1 MRKLLLLAILI
12 VGQFTILNGQNLP
25 PASMA
30 DVNFSLVSWERGQV
44 LVRFADQ
51 LSPSLNTTKSQTKI
65 TPVDQVLADYQGI
78 KLEQLFPVQ
87 KPIPGGDKGFTTYT
101 GKYYEYPKL
110 TNIYKLT
117 IKDTTYGAVFPLITA
132 LENLGDDYVVYAE
145 PNYHF
150 ESDVTVPPADALYQ
164 YQYNA
169 SSMNADSAWQ
179 IMNDSSI
186 TDEDIIIS
194 IIDTGVDTAHVDLHG
209 KKHVNLIEQNGQ
221 AGVDDDGNGYVDDF
235 SGWDF
240 VNMDNGPIDDNSHGT
255 HCAAIAVANHDTIGI
270 AGIAPNAK
278 YLPMKGL
285 ESSGGSTS
293 SVLSQCVTYSA
304 NNGADILSMSFGGYG
319 RSFVMEN
326 ALSYAYAFSMPVGA
340 AGNDGICIRNDGQLC
355 PDGTPPAPMYP
366 GAYTFVLA
374 VQATQQ
380 NNGWSGY
387 RAWFTNYDFD
397 GPTYTDY
404 GDDFNYEVYAP
415 GLGIISAIPGN
426 QYATWNGTSMAC
438 PAVAGAMAVYQAF
451 RPNRTKEQT
460 FVDFI
465 SSWYDLSKTFDKGQ
479 GWSTDFQSMD
489 LVQALYPDPMPLL
502 WLDEFT
508 VIDTANGDGDFK
520 LDAGE
525 NVQVR
530 VDIKNVGTEADSV
543 FVGIRMAQYEDNT
556 IIDYVDSNSYIGSI
570 SSYAIVSNNT
580 AMFELDV
587 DAGVVNGRNINFNI
601 YCWTPGGD
609 TTSQDFVVEAQSGCE
624 YNGIFSGTTVWTPD
638 CGIIV
643 TGNSAFDTLVI
654 MPGTEIQIDP
664 GVGIAFNHIQAVG
677 KPDSMIVFTKNQNS
691 YGTWQELRNAG
702 SNTATLEYCI
712 IEYGGRSG
720 STWGGSLLAPEGK
733 ISLNHCVVRYCRS
746 YYGTGWN
753 IITLKSDAYV
763 KNSVFTNSFSNLA
776 IVGIEDDNWTGTFEN
791 NVVHDN
797 RYQQYYGE
805 QPFLTFRTSN
815 DLSRI
820 TNNSLFRQNFSG
832 TGSRNVGYV
841 LGVRDGNGGGH
852 GLSTYV
858 GNYLDSNYFG
868 FSNSL
873 SISQNIFDFQ
883 EESSYPAVDG
893 STNALQRPKAE
904 AHGHVWKIIVD
915 DTLDININDNPIHKI
930 LGLGT
935 HKAAVYFN
943 RPMDVTRNPF
953 VTYGVRDPWTQN
965 IVGDSTSW
973 SADSTIWTG
982 HFDIT
987 QLTASDGYNTLSVR
1001 HAYDNE
1007 SFISP
1012 IEDYRFQFRINVA
1025 GVLSTGFSA
1034 VGDTSEIRL
1043 SWSAP
1048 DSIIDLIGY
1057 NILRVDTSQNNHDTN
1072 IVNNSLVLDTNYIDD
1087 NVIGGNYY
1095 LYYYE
1100 PVRSS
1105 FTESQRSIGVW
1116 ATPYS
1121 SKPRVK
1127 TLKAQETS
1135 NGSIQFNAG
1144 IDANFIETE
1153 ARFLY
1158 GTNPSNLNA
1167 ATSWQSIGSNYY
1179 EVPHAR
1185 SISSVTAG
1193 TVYYYQAQA
1202 KNSRGLETGKV
1213 DSILTMSTPA
1223 LTISGATQ
1231 ICSGDSISLAVQSV
1245 TPDTTISLTWKY
1257 NGGIIGQGVSL
1268 KHLPSGQGTY
1278 SIELHA
1284 EGTYTS
1290 PTVESF
1296 SVSITGVINNIAV
1309 TTTGSSQL
1317 CQGETVSLS
1326 IPSGYS
1332 DILWNTGDTTST
1344 ISANQTGGYS
1354 ATMKTAVAGCTV
1366 TSATVNIVVNPLPVA
1381 TVSTSSGSFDF
1392 CEGSSLTL
1400 EAPLGASGYQWYK
1413 DGTVISG
1420 AVSSTLSASSSGS
1433 YAVEVTSSD
1442 GCSALSAS
1450 QTVVKN
1456 LNPTASISNATALSF
1471 CDGGSVVLS
1480 APSGMS
1486 YAWSTGATSQTVTQ
1500 SSSGQVGL
1508 TITDANGCTS
1518 AASPVTVNVYSVPA
1532 MTVTSA
1538 SSTSICQGESV
1549 TLQAGGGFSS
1559 YAWSNG
1565 ATNQN
1570 LIATTAGSYSVTGT
1584 TSDGCTATSAAQTVT
1599 VNTVPSATITNAG
1612 SSVLCSGGSA
1622 TLSAPSGMSSYL
1634 WSDGSTSQSIT
1645 TSTAGN
1651 YTVTVTNAGG
1661 CSATSTAAAIT
1672 TSSITTPSISSSGST
1687 TLCSGSNVT
1696 LSVPTGY
1703 SSYLW
1708 SNGATTSA
1716 TSVSASGNYSV
1727 TLTNADGCSTTTSAT
1742 AVTVNTPPTATII
1755 STGTGAICAGASE
1768 TLSATSGMSSYQWY
1782 ANGTAITGA
1791 TSATYTAN
1799 ASGNY
1804 SVSVVDANGCSDI
1817 STSYSIT
1824 NAAAPVATI
1833 TNAGSSVLCSG
1844 GSATLSAPSG
1854 MSSYLWSDGS
1864 TSQSITT
1871 STAGNYTVTVTN
1883 AGGCSAT
1890 SPTTVISTSQI
1901 TAPTVTSNG
1910 ALEFCDGGVVSLA
1923 VPTGYI
1929 SFMWNNGSNFS
1940 QITATTSGDYYAQ
1953 VMNADGCTAYSDTVT
1968 VEVFPTPPTPSIS
1981 YTANDTLMTSS
1992 EVTGNQWYFN
2002 GNMMPGETG
2011 QTLRPLN
2018 LGNYSVRLVDT
2029 NGCEGDMS
2037 AMQFYNSIGFEEALA
2052 NQIRLFPNPTSG
2064 AVTLELGAVKVAS
2077 VRIYDARGRLLESI
2091 SSCPSNCR
2099 LELGSFEDGMYQL
2112 VVHTEEGITITKPV
2126 VLQK

>member
-1072 IVNNSLVLDTNYIDD
+1072 IVNNSLVLDTNYTDD

-1202 KNSRGLETGKV
+1202 KNSLGLETGKV

-1354 ATMKTAVAGCTV
+1354 ATMKTAVAGCNV

-1400 EAPLGASGYQWYK
+1400 EAPVGASGYQWYK
-1413 DGTVISG
+1413 DGTAISG

-1599 VNTVPSATITNAG
+1599 VNAVPTATITNAG

-1634 WSDGSTSQSIT
+1634 WSDGSTSQSLSV
-1645 TSTAGN
+1645 TSTGN
-1651 YTVTVTNAGG
+1651 YSVTVTNA
-1661 CSATSTAAAIT
+1661 
-1672 TSSITTPSISSSGST
+1672 
-1687 TLCSGSNVT
+1687 N
-1696 LSVPTGY
+1696 
-1703 SSYLW
+1703 
-1708 SNGATTSA
+1708 
-1716 TSVSASGNYSV
+1716 
-1727 TLTNADGCSTTTSAT
+1727 
-1742 AVTVNTPPTATII
+1742 
-1755 STGTGAICAGASE
+1755 
-1768 TLSATSGMSSYQWY
+1768 
-1782 ANGTAITGA
+1782 
-1791 TSATYTAN
+1791 
-1799 ASGNY
+1799 
-1804 SVSVVDANGCSDI
+1804 
-1817 STSYSIT
+1817 
-1824 NAAAPVATI
+1824 
-1833 TNAGSSVLCSG
+1833 
-1844 GSATLSAPSG
+1844 
-1854 MSSYLWSDGS
+1854 
-1864 TSQSITT
+1864 
-1871 STAGNYTVTVTN
+1871 
-1883 AGGCSAT
+1883 GCSAT
-1890 SPTTVISTSQI
+1890 SPTTVISSSQI

-1910 ALEFCDGGVVSLA
+1910 ALEFCDGGTVSLA
-1923 VPTGYI
+1923 VPAGYS
-1929 SFMWNNGSNFS
+1929 SFMWNNGSGFS
-1940 QITATTSGDYYAQ
+1940 QITATTSGDYYTQ
-1953 VMNADGCTAYSDTVT
+1953 VMNADGCSVYSDTVT
-1968 VEVFPTPPTPSIS
+1968 VTVFPTPPTPSIS
-1981 YTANDTLMTSS
+1981 YTANDTLMISS
-1992 EVTGNQWYFN
+1992 ELTGNQWYFN

-2018 LGNYSVRLVDT
+2018 LGNYSVRVVDS
-2029 NGCEGDMS
+2029 NSCEGDMS
-2037 AMQFYNSIGFEEALA
+2037 AMQFYNSIGLEESLVD
-2052 NQIRLFPNPTSG
+2052 QIKLYPNPTSG
-2064 AVTLELGAVKVAS
+2064 SVTLELGAVTVAS
-2077 VRIYDARGRLLESI
+2077 IRIYDARGRLLEVLNQCSG
-2091 SSCPSNCR
+2091 NCR
-2099 LELGSFEDGMYQL
+2099 MELGMFEDGLYQL
-2112 VVHTEEGITITKPV
+2112 VILTEEGKTVTKPV
-2126 VLQK
+2126 VLQR

>member
-1 MRKLLLLAILI
+1 MRKLLLFAILI

-51 LSPSLNTTKSQTKI
+51 LSPSLNTAKSQTKI
-65 TPVDQVLADYQGI
+65 TPVDQVLADYQGV

-87 KPIPGGDKGFTTYT
+87 KPIPGGEKGFTTYT

-194 IIDTGVDTAHVDLHG
+194 IIDTGVDTAHVDLQG

-426 QYATWNGTSMAC
+426 NYATWNGTSMAC

-556 IIDYVDSNSYIGSI
+556 IIDYVDSVSYIGSI

-935 HKAAVYFN
+935 HKAVVYFN

-953 VTYGVRDPWTQN
+953 VTYGIRDPWTQN

-1072 IVNNSLVLDTNYIDD
+1072 IVNNSLVLDTNYTDD

-1095 LYYYE
+1095 LYYYA

-1135 NGSIQFNAG
+1135 NGTIQFNAG
-1144 IDANFIETE
+1144 VDANFVETE

-1167 ATSWQSIGSNYY
+1167 ATSWQSVGSNYY

-1202 KNSRGLETGKV
+1202 KNSLGLETGKV

-1231 ICSGDSISLAVQSV
+1231 ICSGDSISLVVQSV

-1290 PTVESF
+1290 PTVESY

-1344 ISANQTGGYS
+1344 ISANQTGSYS

-1381 TVSTSSGSFDF
+1381 TVSTSSGAFDF

-1400 EAPLGASGYQWYK
+1400 EAPVGASGYQWYK
-1413 DGTVISG
+1413 DGTAISG

-1456 LNPTASISNATALSF
+1456 LNPTASISNASSLSF
-1471 CDGGSVVLS
+1471 CDGGNVVLS

-1486 YAWSTGATSQTVTQ
+1486 YAWSTGATTQTVTQ

-1508 TITDANGCTS
+1508 TITDANGCAS
-1518 AASPVTVNVYSVPA
+1518 VASPVTVNVYNVPSL
-1532 MTVTSA
+1532 TVTST

-1584 TSDGCTATSAAQTVT
+1584 TSDGCTATSVAQTVT
-1599 VNTVPSATITNAG
+1599 VNAVPTATITNAG
-1612 SSVLCSGGSA
+1612 SNVLCSGGSA

-1634 WSDGSTSQSIT
+1634 WSDGSTMQSIT
-1645 TSTAGN
+1645 ASTAGN
-1651 YTVTVTNAGG
+1651 YTVTVTNAAG
-1661 CSATSTAAAIT
+1661 CSATSAATTIATSNIATPAVTA
-1672 TSSITTPSISSSGST
+1672 SGST
-1687 TLCSGSNVT
+1687 TLCTGSSVI

-1703 SSYLW
+1703 ASYTW
-1708 SNGATTSA
+1708 SNGATTNSIAANTSGSYTVTVTNSDGCSAAASA
-1716 TSVSASGNYSV
+1716 TSV
-1727 TLTNADGCSTTTSAT
+1727 
-1742 AVTVNTPPTATII
+1742 TVNTSPTASIT
-1755 STGTGAICAGASE
+1755 STGTGAICAGGSE
-1768 TLSATSGMSSYQWY
+1768 TLSGPTGMTSHQWY
-1782 ANGTAITGA
+1782 FGGNAISGA
-1791 TSATYTAN
+1791 TSASLTATTAGTY
-1799 ASGNY
+1799 SL
-1804 SVSVVDANGCSDI
+1804 SVVDGNGCSA
-1817 STSYSIT
+1817 TSPLYTIT
-1824 NAAAPVATI
+1824 TAANPFATI
-1833 TNAGSSVLCSG
+1833 VNSGSALLCSG
-1844 GSATLSAPSG
+1844 ASTTLTAPTG
-1854 MSSYLWSDGS
+1854 MNGYTWSTGD
-1864 TSQSITT
+1864 TTQSIVV
-1871 STAGNYTVTVTN
+1871 SSAGSYTVTVVN

-1890 SPTTVISTSQI
+1890 SAATVISTSQI
-1901 TAPTVTSNG
+1901 VAPAISVSGPLAFCAGGSVTLGLPMGYSAYGWNSG
-1910 ALEFCDGGVVSLA
+1910 A
-1923 VPTGYI
+1923 I
-1929 SFMWNNGSNFS
+1929 ST
-1940 QITATTSGDYYAQ
+1940 QLVATQGGDYYAT
-1953 VMNADGCTAYSDTVT
+1953 VTNSDGCTASSDTVS
-1968 VEVFPTPPTPSIS
+1968 VVVFATPLTPSIS

-2002 GNMMPGETG
+2002 GTIIQGETND
-2011 QTLRPLN
+2011 TLRPLN
-2018 LGNYSVRLVDT
+2018 FGNYSVRVVDS
-2029 NGCEGDMS
+2029 NSCEGDMS

-2077 VRIYDARGRLLESI
+2077 VRIYDARGRLLESV

>member
-1661 CSATSTAAAIT
+1661 CSATS
-1672 TSSITTPSISSSGST
+1672 
-1687 TLCSGSNVT
+1687 
-1696 LSVPTGY
+1696 
-1703 SSYLW
+1703 
-1708 SNGATTSA
+1708 
-1716 TSVSASGNYSV
+1716 
-1727 TLTNADGCSTTTSAT
+1727 
-1742 AVTVNTPPTATII
+1742 
-1755 STGTGAICAGASE
+1755 
-1768 TLSATSGMSSYQWY
+1768 
-1782 ANGTAITGA
+1782 
-1791 TSATYTAN
+1791 
-1799 ASGNY
+1799 
-1804 SVSVVDANGCSDI
+1804 
-1817 STSYSIT
+1817 
-1824 NAAAPVATI
+1824 
-1833 TNAGSSVLCSG
+1833 
-1844 GSATLSAPSG
+1844 
-1854 MSSYLWSDGS
+1854 
-1864 TSQSITT
+1864 
-1871 STAGNYTVTVTN
+1871 
-1883 AGGCSAT
+1883 
-1890 SPTTVISTSQI
+1890 PTTVISTSQI

-2002 GNMMPGETG
+2002 GNMMPDDTG

-2018 LGNYSVRLVDT
+2018 LGNYTVRVADT

-2037 AMQFYNSIGFEEALA
+2037 AMQFYNSVGFEEALA

>member
-1057 NILRVDTSQNNHDTN
+1057 NILRVDTFQNNHDTN
-1072 IVNNSLVLDTNYIDD
+1072 IVNNSLVLDTNYTDD

-1202 KNSRGLETGKV
+1202 KNSLGLETGKV

-1290 PTVESF
+1290 PTVESY

-1344 ISANQTGGYS
+1344 ISANQTGSYS

-1400 EAPLGASGYQWYK
+1400 EAPVGASGYQWYK
-1413 DGTVISG
+1413 DGTAISG

-1456 LNPTASISNATALSF
+1456 LNPTASISNASSLSF

-1486 YAWSTGATSQTVTQ
+1486 YAWSTGATTQTVTQ

-1508 TITDANGCTS
+1508 TITDANGCAS
-1518 AASPVTVNVYSVPA
+1518 VASPVTVNVYSVPA

-1599 VNTVPSATITNAG
+1599 VNAVPTATITNAG

-1634 WSDGSTSQSIT
+1634 WSDGSTSQSLSV
-1645 TSTAGN
+1645 TSTGN
-1651 YTVTVTNAGG
+1651 YSVTVTNA
-1661 CSATSTAAAIT
+1661 
-1672 TSSITTPSISSSGST
+1672 
-1687 TLCSGSNVT
+1687 N
-1696 LSVPTGY
+1696 
-1703 SSYLW
+1703 
-1708 SNGATTSA
+1708 
-1716 TSVSASGNYSV
+1716 
-1727 TLTNADGCSTTTSAT
+1727 
-1742 AVTVNTPPTATII
+1742 
-1755 STGTGAICAGASE
+1755 
-1768 TLSATSGMSSYQWY
+1768 
-1782 ANGTAITGA
+1782 
-1791 TSATYTAN
+1791 
-1799 ASGNY
+1799 
-1804 SVSVVDANGCSDI
+1804 
-1817 STSYSIT
+1817 
-1824 NAAAPVATI
+1824 
-1833 TNAGSSVLCSG
+1833 
-1844 GSATLSAPSG
+1844 
-1854 MSSYLWSDGS
+1854 
-1864 TSQSITT
+1864 
-1871 STAGNYTVTVTN
+1871 
-1883 AGGCSAT
+1883 GCSAT
-1890 SPTTVISTSQI
+1890 SPTTVISSSQI

-1910 ALEFCDGGVVSLA
+1910 ALEFCDGGTVSLA
-1923 VPTGYI
+1923 VPAGYS
-1929 SFMWNNGSNFS
+1929 SFMWNNGSGFS
-1940 QITATTSGDYYAQ
+1940 QITATTSGDYYTQ
-1953 VMNADGCTAYSDTVT
+1953 VMNADGCSVYSDTVT
-1968 VEVFPTPPTPSIS
+1968 VTVFPTPPTPSIS
-1981 YTANDTLMTSS
+1981 YTANDTLMISS
-1992 EVTGNQWYFN
+1992 ELTGNQWYFN

-2018 LGNYSVRLVDT
+2018 LGNYSVRVVDS
-2029 NGCEGDMS
+2029 NSCEGDMS
-2037 AMQFYNSIGFEEALA
+2037 AMQFYNSIGLEESLVD
-2052 NQIRLFPNPTSG
+2052 QIKLYPNPTSG
-2064 AVTLELGAVKVAS
+2064 SVTLELGAVTVAS
-2077 VRIYDARGRLLESI
+2077 IRIYDARGRLLEVLNQCSG
-2091 SSCPSNCR
+2091 NCR
-2099 LELGSFEDGMYQL
+2099 MELGMFEDGLYQL
-2112 VVHTEEGITITKPV
+2112 VILTEEGKTVTKPV
-2126 VLQK
+2126 VLQR

>member
-1 MRKLLLLAILI
+1 MYILWEFNLFVMRKLLLFAILI

-51 LSPSLNTTKSQTKI
+51 LSPSLNTAKSQTKI
-65 TPVDQVLADYQGI
+65 TPVDQVLADYQGV

-426 QYATWNGTSMAC
+426 NYATWNGTSMAC

-556 IIDYVDSNSYIGSI
+556 IIDYVDSVSYIGSI

-935 HKAAVYFN
+935 HKAVVYFN

-1072 IVNNSLVLDTNYIDD
+1072 IVNNSLVLDTNYTDD

-1167 ATSWQSIGSNYY
+1167 ATSWQSVGSNYY

-1202 KNSRGLETGKV
+1202 KNSLGLETGKV

-1290 PTVESF
+1290 PTVESY

-1344 ISANQTGGYS
+1344 ISANQTGSYS

-1381 TVSTSSGSFDF
+1381 TVSTSSGALDF
-1392 CEGSSLTL
+1392 CEGSILTL

-1442 GCSALSAS
+1442 GCTSLSAS

-1486 YAWSTGATSQTVTQ
+1486 YAWSTGATTQTVTQ
-1500 SSSGQVGL
+1500 STSGQVGL
-1508 TITDANGCTS
+1508 TITDANGCAS

-1599 VNTVPSATITNAG
+1599 VNAVPTATITNAG

-1634 WSDGSTSQSIT
+1634 WSDGSTSQS
-1645 TSTAGN
+1645 
-1651 YTVTVTNAGG
+1651 
-1661 CSATSTAAAIT
+1661 
-1672 TSSITTPSISSSGST
+1672 
-1687 TLCSGSNVT
+1687 
-1696 LSVPTGY
+1696 LSV
-1703 SSYLW
+1703 
-1708 SNGATTSA
+1708 TS
-1716 TSVSASGNYSV
+1716 SGNYSV
-1727 TLTNADGCSTTTSAT
+1727 TVTN
-1742 AVTVNTPPTATII
+1742 
-1755 STGTGAICAGASE
+1755 
-1768 TLSATSGMSSYQWY
+1768 
-1782 ANGTAITGA
+1782 
-1791 TSATYTAN
+1791 
-1799 ASGNY
+1799 
-1804 SVSVVDANGCSDI
+1804 ANGC
-1817 STSYSIT
+1817 
-1824 NAAAPVATI
+1824 V
-1833 TNAGSSVLCSG
+1833 
-1844 GSATLSAPSG
+1844 
-1854 MSSYLWSDGS
+1854 
-1864 TSQSITT
+1864 
-1871 STAGNYTVTVTN
+1871 
-1883 AGGCSAT
+1883 AT
-1890 SPTTVISTSQI
+1890 SPTTVITTSQI

-1910 ALEFCDGGVVSLA
+1910 ALEFCDGGTVSLA
-1923 VPTGYI
+1923 VPAGYS
-1929 SFMWNNGSNFS
+1929 SFMWNNGSGFS
-1940 QITATTSGDYYAQ
+1940 QIMATTSGDYYTQ
-1953 VMNADGCTAYSDTVT
+1953 VMNADGCSAYSDTVSVT
-1968 VEVFPTPPTPSIS
+1968 VFPTPPTPSIS
-1981 YTANDTLMTSS
+1981 YTANDTLMISS
-1992 EVTGNQWYFN
+1992 EPTGNQWYFN
-2002 GNMMPGETG
+2002 GTIMQGETNE
-2011 QTLRPLN
+2011 TLRPLN
-2018 LGNYSVRLVDT
+2018 YGNYSVRVVDS
-2029 NGCEGDMS
+2029 NSCEGDMS
-2037 AMQFYNSIGFEEALA
+2037 AMQFYNSIGLEESLVD
-2052 NQIRLFPNPTSG
+2052 QIKLYPNPTSA
-2064 AVTLELGAVKVAS
+2064 AVTLELGAVTVAS
-2077 VRIYDARGRLLESI
+2077 IRIYDARGRLLEALNKCSG
-2091 SSCPSNCR
+2091 NCR
-2099 LELGSFEDGMYQL
+2099 MELGMFQDGLYQL
-2112 VVHTEEGITITKPV
+2112 VILTEEGKTVTKPV
-2126 VLQK
+2126 VLQR

>member
-1 MRKLLLLAILI
+1 MRKLLLFAILI

-51 LSPSLNTTKSQTKI
+51 LSPSLNTAKSQTKI
-65 TPVDQVLADYQGI
+65 TPVDQVLADYQGV

-87 KPIPGGDKGFTTYT
+87 KPIPGGEKGFTTYT

-194 IIDTGVDTAHVDLHG
+194 IIDTGVDTAHVDLQG

-426 QYATWNGTSMAC
+426 NYATWNGTSMAC

-556 IIDYVDSNSYIGSI
+556 IIDYVDSVSYIGSI

-935 HKAAVYFN
+935 HKAVVYFN

-953 VTYGVRDPWTQN
+953 VTYGIRDPWTQN

-1072 IVNNSLVLDTNYIDD
+1072 IVNNSLVLDTNYTDD

-1167 ATSWQSIGSNYY
+1167 ATSWQSVGSNYY

-1202 KNSRGLETGKV
+1202 KNSLGLETGKV

-1231 ICSGDSISLAVQSV
+1231 ICSGDSISLVVQSV

-1290 PTVESF
+1290 PTVESY

-1344 ISANQTGGYS
+1344 ISANQTGSYS

-1381 TVSTSSGSFDF
+1381 TVSTSSGAFDF

-1400 EAPLGASGYQWYK
+1400 EAPVGASGYQWYK
-1413 DGTVISG
+1413 DGTAISG

-1442 GCSALSAS
+1442 GCSALSVS

-1456 LNPTASISNATALSF
+1456 LNPTASISNASSLSF
-1471 CDGGSVVLS
+1471 CDGGNVVLS

-1486 YAWSTGATSQTVTQ
+1486 YAWSTGATTQTVTQ

-1508 TITDANGCTS
+1508 TITDANGCAS
-1518 AASPVTVNVYSVPA
+1518 VASPVTVNVYNVPSL
-1532 MTVTSA
+1532 TVTST

-1584 TSDGCTATSAAQTVT
+1584 TSDGCTATSVAQTVT
-1599 VNTVPSATITNAG
+1599 VNAVPTATITNAG
-1612 SSVLCSGGSA
+1612 SNVLCSGGSA

-1634 WSDGSTSQSIT
+1634 WSDGSTMQSIT
-1645 TSTAGN
+1645 ASTAGN
-1651 YTVTVTNAGG
+1651 YTVTVTNAAG
-1661 CSATSTAAAIT
+1661 CSATSAATTIATSNIATPAVTA
-1672 TSSITTPSISSSGST
+1672 SGST
-1687 TLCSGSNVT
+1687 TLCTGSSVI

-1703 SSYLW
+1703 ASYTW
-1708 SNGATTSA
+1708 SNGATTNSIAANTSGSYTVTVTNSDGCSATASA
-1716 TSVSASGNYSV
+1716 TSV
-1727 TLTNADGCSTTTSAT
+1727 
-1742 AVTVNTPPTATII
+1742 TVNTSPTASIT
-1755 STGTGAICAGASE
+1755 STGTGAICAGGSE
-1768 TLSATSGMSSYQWY
+1768 TLSGPTGMTSHQWY
-1782 ANGTAITGA
+1782 FGGNAISGA
-1791 TSATYTAN
+1791 TSASLTATTAGTY
-1799 ASGNY
+1799 SL
-1804 SVSVVDANGCSDI
+1804 SVVDGNGCSA
-1817 STSYSIT
+1817 TSPLYTIT
-1824 NAAAPVATI
+1824 TAANPFATI
-1833 TNAGSSVLCSG
+1833 VNSGSALLCSG
-1844 GSATLSAPSG
+1844 ASTTLTAPTG
-1854 MSSYLWSDGS
+1854 MNGYTWSTGD
-1864 TSQSITT
+1864 TTQSIVV
-1871 STAGNYTVTVTN
+1871 SSAGSYTVTVVN

-1890 SPTTVISTSQI
+1890 SAATVISTSQI
-1901 TAPTVTSNG
+1901 VAPAISVSGPLAFCAGGSVTLGLPMGYSAYGWNSG
-1910 ALEFCDGGVVSLA
+1910 A
-1923 VPTGYI
+1923 I
-1929 SFMWNNGSNFS
+1929 ST
-1940 QITATTSGDYYAQ
+1940 QLVATQGGDYYAT
-1953 VMNADGCTAYSDTVT
+1953 VTNSDGCTASSDTVS
-1968 VEVFPTPPTPSIS
+1968 VVVFATPLTPSIS

-2018 LGNYSVRLVDT
+2018 LGNYSVRVVDT

-2077 VRIYDARGRLLESI
+2077 VRIYDARGRLLESV

>member
-1 MRKLLLLAILI
+1 MRKLLLFAILI

-51 LSPSLNTTKSQTKI
+51 LSPSLNTAKSQTKI
-65 TPVDQVLADYQGI
+65 TPVDQVLADYQGV

-87 KPIPGGDKGFTTYT
+87 KPIPGGEKGFTTYT

-194 IIDTGVDTAHVDLHG
+194 IIDTGVDTAHVDLQG

-426 QYATWNGTSMAC
+426 NYATWNGTSMAC

-556 IIDYVDSNSYIGSI
+556 IIDYVDSVSYIGSI

-935 HKAAVYFN
+935 HKAVVYFN

-953 VTYGVRDPWTQN
+953 VTYGIRDPWTQN

-1072 IVNNSLVLDTNYIDD
+1072 IVNNSLVLDTNYTDD

-1095 LYYYE
+1095 LYYYA

-1135 NGSIQFNAG
+1135 NGTIQFNAG
-1144 IDANFIETE
+1144 VDANFVETE

-1167 ATSWQSIGSNYY
+1167 ATSWQSVGSNYY

-1202 KNSRGLETGKV
+1202 KNSLGLETGKV

-1231 ICSGDSISLAVQSV
+1231 ICSGDSISLVVQSV

-1290 PTVESF
+1290 PTVESY

-1344 ISANQTGGYS
+1344 ISANQTGSYS

-1381 TVSTSSGSFDF
+1381 TVSTSSGAFDF

-1400 EAPLGASGYQWYK
+1400 EAPVGASGYQWYK
-1413 DGTVISG
+1413 DGTAISG

-1442 GCSALSAS
+1442 GCSALSVS

-1456 LNPTASISNATALSF
+1456 LNPTASISNASSLSF
-1471 CDGGSVVLS
+1471 CDGGNVVLS

-1486 YAWSTGATSQTVTQ
+1486 YAWSTGATTQTVTQ

-1508 TITDANGCTS
+1508 TITDANGCAS
-1518 AASPVTVNVYSVPA
+1518 VASPVTVNVYNVPSL
-1532 MTVTSA
+1532 TVTST

-1584 TSDGCTATSAAQTVT
+1584 TSDGCTATSVAQTVT
-1599 VNTVPSATITNAG
+1599 VNAVPTATITNAG
-1612 SSVLCSGGSA
+1612 SNVLCSGGSA

-1634 WSDGSTSQSIT
+1634 WSDGSTMQSIT
-1645 TSTAGN
+1645 ASTAGN
-1651 YTVTVTNAGG
+1651 YTVTVTNAAG
-1661 CSATSTAAAIT
+1661 CSATSAATTIATSNIATPAVTA
-1672 TSSITTPSISSSGST
+1672 SGST
-1687 TLCSGSNVT
+1687 TLCTGSSVI

-1703 SSYLW
+1703 ASYTW
-1708 SNGATTSA
+1708 SNGATTNSIAANTSGSYTVTVTNSDGCSAAASA
-1716 TSVSASGNYSV
+1716 TSV
-1727 TLTNADGCSTTTSAT
+1727 
-1742 AVTVNTPPTATII
+1742 TVNTSPTASIT
-1755 STGTGAICAGASE
+1755 STGTGAICAGGSE
-1768 TLSATSGMSSYQWY
+1768 TLSGPTGMTSHQWY
-1782 ANGTAITGA
+1782 FGGNAISGA
-1791 TSATYTAN
+1791 TSASLTATTAGTY
-1799 ASGNY
+1799 SL
-1804 SVSVVDANGCSDI
+1804 SVVDGNGCSA
-1817 STSYSIT
+1817 TSPLYTIT
-1824 NAAAPVATI
+1824 TAANPFATI
-1833 TNAGSSVLCSG
+1833 VNSGSALLCSG
-1844 GSATLSAPSG
+1844 ASTTLTAPTG
-1854 MSSYLWSDGS
+1854 MNGYTWSTGD
-1864 TSQSITT
+1864 TTQSIVV
-1871 STAGNYTVTVTN
+1871 SSAGSYTVTVVN

-1890 SPTTVISTSQI
+1890 SAATVISTSQI
-1901 TAPTVTSNG
+1901 VAPAISVSGPLAFCAGGSVTLGLPMGYSAYGWNSG
-1910 ALEFCDGGVVSLA
+1910 A
-1923 VPTGYI
+1923 I
-1929 SFMWNNGSNFS
+1929 ST
-1940 QITATTSGDYYAQ
+1940 QLVATQGGDYYAT
-1953 VMNADGCTAYSDTVT
+1953 VTNSDGCTASSDTVS
-1968 VEVFPTPPTPSIS
+1968 VVVFATPLTPSIS

-2002 GNMMPGETG
+2002 GTIIQGETND
-2011 QTLRPLN
+2011 TLRPLN
-2018 LGNYSVRLVDT
+2018 FGNYSVRVVDS
-2029 NGCEGDMS
+2029 NSCEGDMS

-2077 VRIYDARGRLLESI
+2077 VRIYDARGRLLESV

>member
-1 MRKLLLLAILI
+1 M
-12 VGQFTILNGQNLP
+12 
-25 PASMA
+25 
-30 DVNFSLVSWERGQV
+30 
-44 LVRFADQ
+44 
-51 LSPSLNTTKSQTKI
+51 
-65 TPVDQVLADYQGI
+65 
-78 KLEQLFPVQ
+78 
-87 KPIPGGDKGFTTYT
+87 
-101 GKYYEYPKL
+101 
-110 TNIYKLT
+110 
-117 IKDTTYGAVFPLITA
+117 
-132 LENLGDDYVVYAE
+132 
-145 PNYHF
+145 
-150 ESDVTVPPADALYQ
+150 
-164 YQYNA
+164 
-169 SSMNADSAWQ
+169 
-179 IMNDSSI
+179 
-186 TDEDIIIS
+186 
-194 IIDTGVDTAHVDLHG
+194 
-209 KKHVNLIEQNGQ
+209 
-221 AGVDDDGNGYVDDF
+221 
-235 SGWDF
+235 
-240 VNMDNGPIDDNSHGT
+240 
-255 HCAAIAVANHDTIGI
+255 
-270 AGIAPNAK
+270 APNAK

-556 IIDYVDSNSYIGSI
+556 IIDYIDSVSYIGSI

-702 SNTATLEYCI
+702 SNTAILEYCI

-733 ISLNHCVVRYCRS
+733 VSLNHCIVRYCRS

-832 TGSRNVGYV
+832 NGSRNVGYV

-904 AHGHVWKIIVD
+904 AHGHVWKIMVD

-973 SADSTIWTG
+973 SADSTIWKG

-1072 IVNNSLVLDTNYIDD
+1072 IVNSSLVLDTNYTDD

-1135 NGSIQFNAG
+1135 NGTIQFNAG

-1158 GTNPSNLNA
+1158 GISPSNLNG

-1179 EVPHAR
+1179 EVPHTR

-1202 KNSRGLETGKV
+1202 KNSLGLETGKV

-1223 LTISGATQ
+1223 LTITGATQ

-1284 EGTYTS
+1284 DGTYTS
-1290 PTVESF
+1290 PTVESY

-1344 ISANQTGGYS
+1344 ISANQTGSYS

-1366 TSATVNIVVNPLPVA
+1366 TSTTVNIVVNPLPVA
-1381 TVSTSSGSFDF
+1381 TVSTSSGAFDF

-1400 EAPLGASGYQWYK
+1400 EAPVGASGYQWYK
-1413 DGTVISG
+1413 DGTAISG

-1486 YAWSTGATSQTVTQ
+1486 YAWSTGATTQTVTQ

-1508 TITDANGCTS
+1508 TITDANGCAS
-1518 AASPVTVNVYSVPA
+1518 VASPVTVNVYSVPA

-1599 VNTVPSATITNAG
+1599 VNTVPTASITNAG

-1645 TSTAGN
+1645 TSTSGN
-1651 YTVTVTNAGG
+1651 YTVTVTNAVG
-1661 CSATSTAAAIT
+1661 CSATSTAA
-1672 TSSITTPSISSSGST
+1672 
-1687 TLCSGSNVT
+1687 
-1696 LSVPTGY
+1696 
-1703 SSYLW
+1703 
-1708 SNGATTSA
+1708 
-1716 TSVSASGNYSV
+1716 
-1727 TLTNADGCSTTTSAT
+1727 
-1742 AVTVNTPPTATII
+1742 
-1755 STGTGAICAGASE
+1755 
-1768 TLSATSGMSSYQWY
+1768 
-1782 ANGTAITGA
+1782 
-1791 TSATYTAN
+1791 
-1799 ASGNY
+1799 
-1804 SVSVVDANGCSDI
+1804 
-1817 STSYSIT
+1817 
-1824 NAAAPVATI
+1824 
-1833 TNAGSSVLCSG
+1833 
-1844 GSATLSAPSG
+1844 
-1854 MSSYLWSDGS
+1854 
-1864 TSQSITT
+1864 
-1871 STAGNYTVTVTN
+1871 
-1883 AGGCSAT
+1883 
-1890 SPTTVISTSQI
+1890 VISTSQI

-1910 ALEFCDGGVVSLA
+1910 ALEFCDGGTVSLA
-1923 VPTGYI
+1923 VPAGYS

-1940 QITATTSGDYYAQ
+1940 QITAMTSGDYYTQ
-1953 VMNADGCTAYSDTVT
+1953 VMNADGCSAYSDTVT
-1968 VEVFPTPPTPSIS
+1968 VTVFPSPPTPSIS

-1992 EVTGNQWYFN
+1992 EITGNQWYFN

-2018 LGNYSVRLVDT
+2018 LGNYSVRLIDT
-2029 NGCEGDMS
+2029 NDCEGDMS
-2037 AMQFYNSIGFEEALA
+2037 AMQFYNSIGLEESLA
-2052 NQIRLFPNPTSG
+2052 DQISVFPNPTSG
-2064 AVTLELGAVKVAS
+2064 AVTLKLGAVKVAS
-2077 VRIYDARGRLLESI
+2077 VRIYDARGRLLESV

-2112 VVHTEEGITITKPV
+2112 VVLTEEGITITKPV